1 MLNCIKMDLYRMV
14 KMKSFYVILL
24 VIMAS
29 IAFTTYLENAVPE
42 DKEYVLSEEELEGTT
57 QPENINFGMSV
68 YVAGEEDGTATVY
81 DFFYA
86 NAQAKFTALFLA
98 IFTVIFSTADMTGGY
113 LKNIAGQVKKRW
125 WLLVSK
131 SCVVFI
137 YSFLILFLFV
147 AFQAVCNGIF
157 LGNASW
163 GDTKLLGMAF
173 LSQLF
178 LSFAFGMICM
188 MAAIVIKNNLFS
200 MTFSILLSMNFMV
213 IFYSLI
219 DKIIGKLGV
228 KDFHLIEYTVT
239 GHMAMLSKELIG
251 KDVAEAVLVSVIFI
265 LASFLITGRVFEQ
278 RDIG

>member
-68 YVAGEEDGTATVY
+68 YVAGEEDGIATVY

-98 IFTVIFSTADMTGGY
+98 IFVVIFSTADMTGGY

-163 GDTKLLGMAF
+163 GDAKLLGMAF

-213 IFYSLI
+213 IFYSMI

-251 KDVAEAVLVSVIFI
+251 KDVAEAVFVSVIFV